1 MHSERIKQ
9 VLRGK
14 GVEKEAALM
23 TIQPTCEDEK
33 SCLKNRNKEE
43 PAQGLG
49 NSRPGSTHLGTVL
62 LPERS
67 RNRKG

>member
-1 MHSERIKQ
+1 VQRIKQ

-14 GVEKEAALM
+14 AVEREAASM
-23 TIQPTCEDEK
+23 TIQLTLEDVK
-33 SCLKNRNKEE
+33 SCLKSRDKEE
-43 PAQGLG
+43 AAQRLG
-49 NSRPGSTHLGTVL
+49 NSRPGSRCLGQVL